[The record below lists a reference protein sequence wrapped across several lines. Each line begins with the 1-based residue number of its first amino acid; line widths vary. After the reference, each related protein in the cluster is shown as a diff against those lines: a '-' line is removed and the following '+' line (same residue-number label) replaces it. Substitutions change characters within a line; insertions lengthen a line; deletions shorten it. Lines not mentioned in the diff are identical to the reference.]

1 MHMTFDM
8 NVTYG
13 HNVSFICYIQ
23 LHIYLRMLLLQ
34 FVFQFSLL
42 GMNISFCA
50 YYLRVTSD
58 NVYCEICR
66 SFFEKCFRF
75 QLLRLFNC
83 CSVSNSLIKCKLK
96 LDFVHFISLW
106 FCHSKCQVHQFDV
119 LLSLLRFWFTPAWS
133 LSTVCFSQGIAN

>member
-13 HNVSFICYIQ
+13 HSVSFICYIQ
-23 LHIYLRMLLLQ
+23 LIYKVLYSPLLE
-34 FVFQFSLL
+34 VFITTQVEFLLL

-83 CSVSNSLIKCKLK
+83 CSVSISLIKCKLK
-96 LDFVHFISLW
+96 LTLLAYGVAIVNAKYIS
-106 FCHSKCQVHQFDV
+106 
-119 LLSLLRFWFTPAWS
+119 
-133 LSTVCFSQGIAN
+133 